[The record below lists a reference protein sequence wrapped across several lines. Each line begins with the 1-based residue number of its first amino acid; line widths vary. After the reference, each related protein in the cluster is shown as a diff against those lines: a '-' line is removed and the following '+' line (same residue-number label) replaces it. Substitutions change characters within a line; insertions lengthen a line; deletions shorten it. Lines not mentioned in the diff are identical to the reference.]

1 MAREYLLNKDKKR
14 RYLFNLFEKR
24 KNFLKA
30 FIYLLPNN
38 SKAKGKYVQELRSLP
53 RDSSISRIKNFCILT
68 GKGRSVYRQF
78 HLSRHQFREK
88 ALYGLLR
95 GVKKSSW

>member
-1 MAREYLLNKDKKR
+1 MARQYLLNKDKKR
-14 RYLFNLFEKR
+14 RYLFNFYEKR
-24 KNFLKA
+24 KNFIKS
-30 FIYLLPNN
+30 FIHIAPNPKVR
-38 SKAKGKYVQELRSLP
+38 SQYIQKLRSFP